1 MVKDVDLAKYAAWA
15 TRLKAAP
22 AFDKFDRSSAEN
34 DEFGTT
40 DNTPRHFTGFSL
52 TRDKEA
58 GATMATWDDV
68 RRMNPMYF
76 IGQQDVTV
84 APHWR
89 IRHGAKD
96 RDTSLAVPALLAL
109 KLQDSGYDVDFASP
123 WGKGH
128 AGDYDLDA
136 LFSWADSLCK
146 AADKNKK

>member
-1 MVKDVDLAKYAAWA
+1 MSISRIYTGGCQCGAVRYRAEGTLADPHLCHC
-15 TRLKAAP
+15 RMCQKAAGNYFMP
-22 AFDKFDRSSAEN
+22 LANAAR
-34 DEFGTT
+34 
-40 DNTPRHFTGFSL
+40 TGFSL

-76 IGQQDVTV
+76 IGQQGVTI

-123 WGKGH
+123 WARGH
-128 AGDYDLDA
+128 AGDYAA
-136 LFSWADSLCK
+136 L
-146 AADKNKK
+146 